1 MRYALYTFWGFFI
14 CLSLNAKDNEQTT
27 DNFNI
32 DAFRASIKTQYELD
46 LKVMPNTQRKY
57 QECIDLVERGV
68 KYLQENHIDDAC
80 KAFRYSTEWYRG
92 EIFNFVLDE
101 EGHFLCHGDNSA
113 IIWKTVDALTTLN
126 GEPILKVLKK
136 INNND
141 GLWLNY
147 KWNNGY
153 KLAFIKKIT
162 IHDKI
167 YYIGAGYFPHSK
179 EYITEQIVK
188 SAIAYFKQVP
198 PEIAF
203 TRISNA
209 NDFFVFG
216 DVSMYVTDFD
226 GNIVASSYDPG
237 FIGQN
242 LFQAKNNRGEYYIQ
256 NIINALKKKNN
267 VWLDYQWLNEYQ
279 RNYAERLDD
288 TVNKKSYAFVGN
300 YHPEMNELSAID
312 LLDKALQHIKKVGV
326 KEAFHDFNNPVSDF
340 TKDVMFISVYD
351 FNGNNVANGEY
362 PGLKG
367 KNLLNRKDVEGK
379 YVVRDLINLAKKN
392 AYGMLTTLDKNSY
405 EKLFFKTID
414 TKEGKYIVVSSIYVQ
429 SKEVTVKAMVEKAL
443 RYITDNPLG
452 EGIDLFSDPTKEFYF
467 GDVYV
472 FISTMSGI
480 LLANGEYK
488 NTIWKNGNQE
498 YLESMVAIA
507 KKGGGWISHPYRN
520 TTRRMFIKP
529 YTIKQNKQQQTYII
543 GSSYCL

>member
-1 MRYALYTFWGFFI
+1 MKYALYKFLGLFI
-14 CLSLNAKDNEQTT
+14 CLSLNAINNGQVVDN
-27 DNFNI
+27 NFNI
-32 DAFRASIKTQYELD
+32 VAFRASVKNQYEHA
-46 LKVMPNTQRKY
+46 LKVTPDTKRKH
-57 QECIDLVERGV
+57 QECINLVERGI
-68 KYLQENHIDDAC
+68 KYLLESNIDDVC
-80 KAFRYSTEWYRG
+80 KAFRYSTEWYFG

-113 IIWKTVDALTTLN
+113 IIWKTVNDLATLD
-126 GEPILKVLKK
+126 GEPVLKALK
-136 INNND
+136 KLNSND
-141 GLWLNY
+141 GIWLNY

-153 KLAFIKKIT
+153 KLSFIKKI
-162 IHDKI
+162 IIKDKI

-188 SAIAYFKQVP
+188 GAIAYFKQVP
-198 PEIAF
+198 PQVAF

-209 NDFFVFG
+209 NDIFVFG

-242 LFQAKNNRGEYYIQ
+242 LFQAKNERGEYYIQ
-256 NIINALKKKNN
+256 NIINVLKKKHSA
-267 VWLDYQWLNEYQ
+267 WLDYQWLNEYQ

-288 TVNKKSYAFVGN
+288 TINKKSYAFVGN

-326 KEAFHDFNNPVSDF
+326 KDAFHDFNNPVSDF

-351 FNGNNVANGEY
+351 LQGNSVANGEY
-362 PGLKG
+362 PGLKD
-367 KNLLNRKDVEGK
+367 KNLLNRQDVEGK

-392 AYGMLTTLDKNSY
+392 NYGMLTTLDKNSY
-405 EKLFFKTID
+405 EKLFFKTIN
-414 TKEGKYIVVSSIYVQ
+414 TTEGTYIIVSSIYVQ

-443 RYITDNPLG
+443 RYLTTNLLA
-452 EGIDLFSDPTKEFYF
+452 EGIDLFSNPTKEFYF
-467 GDVYV
+467 GDVYI
-472 FISTMSGI
+472 FISTMDGI

-488 NTIWKNGNQE
+488 NTIWKNGNQD

-520 TTRRMFIKP
+520 TTRRMYIQPF
-529 YTIKQNKQQQTYII
+529 TKQNKQQTYII